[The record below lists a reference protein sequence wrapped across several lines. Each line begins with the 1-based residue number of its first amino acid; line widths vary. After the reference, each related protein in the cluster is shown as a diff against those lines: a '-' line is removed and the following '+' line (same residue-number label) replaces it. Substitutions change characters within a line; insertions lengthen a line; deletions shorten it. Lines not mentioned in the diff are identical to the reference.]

1 MDHKPFIKHVVSI
14 RIPFKNCFF
23 TPSGEVGGVILKK
36 QTVPLPG
43 FFGGKYPQNIT
54 RGIEMN
60 N

>member
-1 MDHKPFIKHVVSI
+1 L
-14 RIPFKNCFF
+14 FF
-23 TPSGEVGGVILKK
+23 YALGGSGWGNFKK